1 MPSVSTWR
9 RCAAMPARVCLLVL
23 LSGLWI
29 LPGCGKSDR
38 PELGEVEG
46 VVTMDGKPLANVIIV
61 FKPEKGRPATG
72 QTNSEGKYTLSYRAG
87 VSGSKVGP
95 TDVSFE
101 YPIGGS
107 GPALPARY
115 STRSELKA
123 EVKPG
128 RNKLDF
134 ALQSGGEAGAVPDAD

>member
-1 MPSVSTWR
+1 MQWR
-9 RCAAMPARVCLLVL
+9 VFLLVM
-23 LSGLWI
+23 LSGLGI
-29 LPGCGKSDR
+29 VSGCSKSDR

-61 FKPEKGRPATG
+61 FKPQKGRPATG
-72 QTNSEGKYTLSYRAG
+72 QTNSEGKYTLTYRAG

-128 RNKLDF
+128 RNNLDF
-134 ALQSGGEAGAVPDAD
+134 ALQSGGEDGAVPDAD